1 MYFLLGLSIVLAA
14 MLIVNSI
21 ASLAATL
28 LWRGLERYAR
38 HWSAASRASLLTTLR
53 ILPVTAGITTVALL
67 FGPAYITHE
76 PRTDHEDVGAK
87 LAILALF
94 SVIGIGSAVVRG
106 IVTWRVTTRLRNDW
120 LRNAQP
126 INLAGID
133 IPSYQIE
140 HQFPVIAIVGS
151 LRPRLFIANRVLQ
164 TLTSEELEAAI
175 NHEAGH
181 VLHRDNLKRGLMRA
195 CRDSLLIIPCGR
207 LLDSAWKE
215 ASEEAADEHAARGG
229 AGVALDLASSLVK
242 IARMIPVG
250 ARPAMPAGA
259 FIVGR
264 DEMPGVRTR
273 VRRLMQL
280 ANEGRDQK
288 RAPFVLRIPTSVP
301 MVLMVLVVAA
311 LSTEPHVLASVHAVI
326 EDVVY
331 LLT

>member
-28 LWRGLERYAR
+28 LWRGLERHAR
-38 HWSAASRASLLTTLR
+38 RWSAASRASLLTTLR
-53 ILPVTAGITTVALL
+53 ILPVAAGITTVGLL
-67 FGPAYITHE
+67 FGPAYLTHE
-76 PRTDHEDVGAK
+76 PRTDHEDVSAK

-94 SVIGIGSAVVRG
+94 SVIGIGLAIVRG

-133 IPSYQIE
+133 IPTYRIE
-140 HQFPVIAIVGS
+140 HHFPVIAIVGS
-151 LRPRLFIANRVLQ
+151 LRPRLFIADRVLQ
-164 TLTSEELEAAI
+164 ALTSEELEAAI

-181 VLHRDNLKRGLMRA
+181 VLCRDNLKRGLMRA

-207 LLDSAWKE
+207 VLDRAWKQ

-229 AGVALDLASSLVK
+229 ATVALDLASSLVK

-250 ARPAMPAGA
+250 AHPAMPAGA
-259 FIVGR
+259 FIVGK

-280 ANEGRDQK
+280 ANESRDQK
-288 RAPFVLRIPTSVP
+288 REPFGFQIPTSVP
-301 MVLMVLVVAA
+301 IVLMIIIVAA
-311 LSTEPHVLASVHAVI
+311 LSTEPHVLASVHALI
-326 EDVVY
+326 EDIVY